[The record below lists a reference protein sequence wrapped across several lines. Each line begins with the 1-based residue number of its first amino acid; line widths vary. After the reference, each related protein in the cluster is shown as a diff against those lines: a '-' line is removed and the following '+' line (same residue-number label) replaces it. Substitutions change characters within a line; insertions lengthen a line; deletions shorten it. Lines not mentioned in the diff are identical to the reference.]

1 MSALIASNAPKGE
14 FDESLGGTMR
24 REDIMKA
31 DLLSEIV
38 LISSGLAVLL
48 SLLMVLVVAL
58 TGVSPN

>member
-1 MSALIASNAPKGE
+1 MASNVANCEPEG
-14 FDESLGGTMR
+14 SSGGTMR

-38 LISSGLAVLL
+38 LISSGLAILV

-58 TGVSPN
+58 TGVSPT

>member
-1 MSALIASNAPKGE
+1 MSALIASNAAKGE
-14 FDESLGGTMR
+14 FEGFLGGTMR

-58 TGVSPN
+58 SGVSPA

>member
-1 MSALIASNAPKGE
+1 
-14 FDESLGGTMR
+14 MR

-58 TGVSPN
+58 SGVSPA